1 MAKKICLISDLH
13 LSSNPRLWK
22 EACSLAKA
30 GNEIV
35 ILTMWTSAEKKMKDL
50 LLIRQSNIEYKAAIN
65 LIPGEIHFLRRF
77 YLRLHSR
84 ISREI
89 KRWLNKDSVWC
100 LGYAPKSMIRHA
112 LQENADL
119 YIAHT
124 EYGLAIGKD
133 LLNKGGKVAFDIE
146 DWYSNDYL
154 VPERPVVLLRN
165 LEKVALEKGVYCS
178 CPSQSMATAL
188 QKAYPEGK
196 PIQVIYNGFSQS
208 ENVLKA
214 VQLTGMPSLVWFSQ
228 TIGPGRG
235 LETIIQALTHLKT
248 KVELHL
254 IGECSEAYKQK
265 LNDLF
270 PFSSGHKIKIHAA
283 VKHHELTS
291 ILSRHNIGL
300 AIENIAPENKNTT
313 ISNKILQYIQA
324 GNKVLATETAGQKEV
339 AEYFKN
345 AISIVPVDAPEY
357 WAEIIEKL
365 LSSPAI
371 DREKQLQQFNT
382 VFSWEAQEQKL
393 LQLVGN
399 AIDQ

>member
-1 MAKKICLISDLH
+1 M
-13 LSSNPRLWK
+13 SNPRLWK
-22 EACSLAKA
+22 EACSLAQA

-77 YLRLHSR
+77 YLRLRSR

-196 PIQVIYNGFSQS
+196 TCSGDIQWIFSKRKCTIIQF
-208 ENVLKA
+208 NPA
-214 VQLTGMPSLVWFSQ
+214 YMPSLVWFSQ

-235 LETIIQALTHLKT
+235 LETIIQALTHLNT

-265 LNDLF
+265 LNSLF
-270 PFSSGHKIKIHAA
+270 PFSNGHKLIIHAA
-283 VKHHELTS
+283 VKHHELTYDS
-291 ILSRHNIGL
+291 SRHNIGL
-300 AIENIAPENKNTT
+300 AIENKYL
-313 ISNKILQYIQA
+313 K
-324 GNKVLATETAGQKEV
+324 
-339 AEYFKN
+339 AEHK
-345 AISIVPVDAPEY
+345 
-357 WAEIIEKL
+357 
-365 LSSPAI
+365 
-371 DREKQLQQFNT
+371 R
-382 VFSWEAQEQKL
+382 
-393 LQLVGN
+393 
-399 AIDQ
+399 